1 MNATNKY
8 RILIWIIVILVATN
22 LSTIGSF
29 YYHRMTEAKTP
40 ETKQADQN
48 AIPGEQRTRF
58 FRDQLNLNTEQ
69 IDQFREINRTF
80 NRTARNIETNLAQL
94 REDMIRELGTQNPDS
109 TQLSQMAT
117 EVGNNHRELKQV
129 TTTFY
134 LDMKKI
140 CTVEQQAKLHEIFQ
154 SMLNKDNQVNL
165 PRPGF
170 QGGRWR
176 NQ

>member
-29 YYHRMTEAKTP
+29 YYHRITELKSAEVGQDEQT
-40 ETKQADQN
+40 N
-48 AIPGEQRTRF
+48 IPGEQRTRF
-58 FRDQLNLNTEQ
+58 FRDELNLDADQ
-69 IDQFREINRTF
+69 INQFREINRTF
-80 NRTARNIETNLAQL
+80 NRTARTIEMNLARL
-94 REDMIRELGTQNPDS
+94 REDLITELGTQNPDS
-109 TQLSQMAT
+109 TRLNQMAI

-140 CTVEQQAKLHEIFQ
+140 CTAEQQVKLHKIFQ
-154 SMLNKDNQVNL
+154 SMLNKENQVNL
-165 PRPGF
+165 PRPGY

>member
-1 MNATNKY
+1 MNPNTKN

-29 YYHRMTEAKTP
+29 YYHRISEAK
-40 ETKQADQN
+40 ETKQEDQK

-58 FRDQLNLNTEQ
+58 FRDQLNLNDEQ
-69 IDQFREINRTF
+69 LDQFRDINRTF
-80 NRTARNIETNLAQL
+80 NRTARGIEMNLAQL
-94 REDMIRELGTQNPDS
+94 REDLIKELGTQNPDS
-109 TQLSQMAT
+109 TRLNQMAI

-129 TTTFY
+129 TTTLY

-140 CTVEQQAKLHEIFQ
+140 CTAEQQVKLHEIFQ

-165 PRPGF
+165 PRPGN

-176 NQ
+176 NK

>member
-29 YYHRMTEAKTP
+29 YYHRITESKVT
-40 ETKQADQN
+40 EVKQEEQTN
-48 AIPGEQRTRF
+48 IPGEQRTRF
-58 FRDQLNLNTEQ
+58 FRDELNLDADQ

-80 NRTARNIETNLAQL
+80 NRTARGIEMNLAQL
-94 REDMIRELGTQNPDS
+94 REDLITELGTQNPDS
-109 TQLSQMAT
+109 TRLNQMAI

-140 CTVEQQAKLHEIFQ
+140 CTAEQQVKLHEIFQ

-165 PRPGF
+165 PRPGN
-170 QGGRWR
+170 QGDRWR